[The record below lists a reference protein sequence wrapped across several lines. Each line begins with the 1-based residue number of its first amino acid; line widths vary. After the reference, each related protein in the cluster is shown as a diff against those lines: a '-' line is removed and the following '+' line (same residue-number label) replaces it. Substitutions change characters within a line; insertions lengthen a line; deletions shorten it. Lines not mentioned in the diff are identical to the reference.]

1 MPDYGLLKEGQPVLA
16 KRSDSM
22 IWEHATCDIVCEN
35 EVLVKFNETVS
46 EGLPF
51 SCVHPFA
58 TSDYEDAHEEPS
70 EEPTNDRFSN
80 HSEAIIDEDLMVYI
94 DPSADKLGDW
104 EQHTRG
110 T

>member
-58 TSDYEDAHEEPS
+58 TSDYEDDHEEPTGLHDHS
-70 EEPTNDRFSN
+70 PPNFYSDFSRR
-80 HSEAIIDEDLMVYI
+80 Y
-94 DPSADKLGDW
+94 P
-104 EQHTRG
+104 
-110 T
+110 